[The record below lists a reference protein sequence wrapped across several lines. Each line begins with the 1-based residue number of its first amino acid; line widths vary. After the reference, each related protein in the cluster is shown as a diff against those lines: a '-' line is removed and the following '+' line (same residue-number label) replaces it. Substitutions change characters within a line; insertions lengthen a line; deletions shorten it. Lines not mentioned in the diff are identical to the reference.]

1 MAEQSLTID
10 NLRKVWLSV
19 DALFTGLSD
28 DEWRT
33 QSLCPDFD
41 ARGILDHLAG
51 VEYVLW
57 GWRPNGLEN
66 PPPFEKM
73 GDFVA
78 ETAKL
83 TGPQLLDRAEALMH
97 DRLRELE
104 AMSPEEFGGPS
115 LTPAGAGTYDR
126 FMEIRV
132 FDFWVHERDLR
143 TPLGRP
149 TDDGGPEA
157 AMALSEVHR
166 SLGYIVGKK
175 IGLPDGM
182 SIRFALTG
190 GVETDLYAAV
200 DGRAAVV
207 DHVDDPDV
215 VVTSDFVTFMQLACG
230 RIDPEPQIAAGLISW
245 SGNDEWGAKAAR
257 SLAYTM

>member
-1 MAEQSLTID
+1 MAEQSRTLE

-28 DEWRT
+28 DEWHS

-73 GDFVA
+73 GEFAA
-78 ETAKL
+78 ETKDL
-83 TGPQLLDRAEALMH
+83 TGPQLLDRTEALMH
-97 DRLRELE
+97 DRLREME
-104 AMSPEEFGGPS
+104 AMRPDEFGGPS
-115 LTPAGAGTYDR
+115 ITPAGPATYDR

-143 TPLGRP
+143 TPLDRP

-157 AMALSEVHR
+157 EMALAEVHR

-182 SIRFALTG
+182 SIRFDLHG
-190 GVETDLYAAV
+190 GLDTSLSAAV

-207 DHVDDPDV
+207 DRLDEPDV
-215 VVTSDFVTFMQLACG
+215 VVSADFVTFMQLACG
-230 RIDPEPQIAAGLISW
+230 RIDPEAQIEAGHISW
-245 SGNDEWGAKAAR
+245 SGNDEWGAKTAR
-257 SLAYTM
+257 NLAYTM

>member
-1 MAEQSLTID
+1 MAEQSQTID
-10 NLRKVWLSV
+10 NLRSVWLSV

-28 DEWRT
+28 DEWQA

-41 ARGILDHLAG
+41 ARGILDHLGG
-51 VEYVLW
+51 VEFVLW
-57 GWRPNGLEN
+57 GWRPDGLEN

-73 GDFVA
+73 GEFAA
-78 ETAKL
+78 ETAKM
-83 TGPQLLDRAEALMH
+83 TGPQLLDRMEALMH

-115 LTPAGAGTYDR
+115 LTPAGASTYDR

-149 TDDGGPEA
+149 TDDDGPA
-157 AMALSEVHR
+157 AEMALSEVHR

-182 SIRFALTG
+182 SICFDLSG
-190 GVETDLYAAV
+190 GLDTTLFAAV
-200 DGRAAVV
+200 DGRAGVV
-207 DHVDDPDV
+207 DHVDAPDV
-215 VVTSDFVTFMQLACG
+215 TVSADFVTFMQLACG
-230 RIDPEPQIAAGLISW
+230 RIDPEAQIDAGLISW
-245 SGNDEWGAKAAR
+245 TGDDEWGAKAAR
-257 SLAYTM
+257 NLAYTM